1 LFNGYLRVSSDADVS
16 DDEEDEQDNGS
27 YDSFIDDRINP
38 TASSSPAESCR
49 IDMMAIYRCFYLFS
63 LFLSMCLLGL
73 PPWWVEARGTTS
85 LGT

>member
-1 LFNGYLRVSSDADVS
+1 MKNGHSDLLFNDYVRVSSDADIS

-38 TASSSPAESCR
+38 TAASSPAESCR
-49 IDMMAIYRCFYLFS
+49 IDMMAIYRCFS
-63 LFLSMCLLGL
+63 LFLSMCLLGC
-73 PPWWVEARGTTS
+73 RGTTS